1 MNRFLLGLLLI
12 VGLGAVLWVFGPREA
27 VRGPVAF
34 SAAGVDDDLDAYLF
48 RRERAFT
55 DVVRGAQKHIL
66 WANPARKQ
74 KTPLSIVYIHGFS
87 ATLEEIRPVPD
98 EVARAIGANLFYT
111 RLTGHG
117 RTGAAMGEA
126 RLADWRADMAEAIEV
141 GRRLGDRVILMG
153 TSTGGS
159 LVTMALGDPLMS
171 QGVAGAV
178 FFSPNYAIQA
188 EGSNI
193 LTWPFARSF
202 IPLIL
207 GKERFFAPDNTEHAK
222 WWTTRYPTQ
231 ALIPMAASVKAA
243 NAVDHGDIQ
252 VPALFI
258 FSDADQIVKA
268 SRTREV
274 AARWGGPVAL
284 WPVEA
289 GPGDDRV
296 SHVIAGDILS
306 PGLTDNV
313 VARILEWVRE
323 RGF

>member
-1 MNRFLLGLLLI
+1 MNRFLAIVFALI
-12 VGLGAVLWVFGPREA
+12 AVLALLWVFGPRET
-27 VRGPVAF
+27 VSGPVAF
-34 SAAGVDDDLDAYLF
+34 DAERIGPDLDAYLF
-48 RRERAFT
+48 RSERAVPG
-55 DVVRGAQKHIL
+55 VVRGAQKHIL
-66 WANPARKQ
+66 WADPAQKE

-98 EVARAIGANLFYT
+98 NVARALRANLFYT
-111 RLTGHG
+111 RLAGHG
-117 RTGAAMGEA
+117 RSGAAMGEA
-126 RLADWRADMAEAIEV
+126 RVADWRADMAEALEI
-141 GRRLGDRVILMG
+141 GRRLGERVILMG

-159 LVTMALGDPLMS
+159 LVTMALADPAFS
-171 QGVAGAV
+171 QDVAGAV
-178 FFSPNYAIQA
+178 FFSPNFGIQA
-188 EGSNI
+188 EGSEF

-207 GKERFFAPDNTEHAK
+207 GEERFFAPENTDHAK
-222 WWTTRYPTQ
+222 WWTTRYPTK
-231 ALIPMAASVKAA
+231 ALVPMAASVKAA
-243 NAVDHGDIQ
+243 NVVDHGQIAQ
-252 VPALFI
+252 PALFV
-258 FSDADQIVKA
+258 FSDADQIVSA
-268 SRTREV
+268 ARTREV
-274 AARWGGPVAL
+274 AAEWGGPATL